1 MSGGSV
7 IQIRPA
13 KPEDMPALLALSQE
27 WAAEGITYGYSPTGR
42 EAFAGYRCW
51 VAEADGEVVGYAG
64 GEVDTA
70 RRNIEIQQAGERYF
84 ELEELYVCPACRGR
98 GVGQLLLARV
108 EEDAR
113 REGLA
118 QLMLNAANRDHA
130 PLLRFYLREG
140 MTPHSFR
147 MFKKL

>member
-1 MSGGSV
+1 MSGGSA

-98 GVGQLLLARV
+98 GVGQLLLACV

-113 REGLA
+113 RVGLA
-118 QLMLNAANRDHA
+118 LLMLFAAYRDHA

>member
-1 MSGGSV
+1 M
-7 IQIRPA
+7 
-13 KPEDMPALLALSQE
+13 
-27 WAAEGITYGYSPTGR
+27 
-42 EAFAGYRCW
+42 
-51 VAEADGEVVGYAG
+51 
-64 GEVDTA
+64 DTA
-70 RRNIEIQQAGERYF
+70 RRDIEIQQAGERYF
-84 ELEELYVCPACRGR
+84 ELEELYVCPAFRGR

-118 QLMLNAANRDHA
+118 KLMLNAANRNHA

-147 MFKKL
+147 MFKRL

>member
-1 MSGGSV
+1 MSGDPS
-7 IQIRPA
+7 IRIRPA
-13 KPEDMPALLALSQE
+13 GPEDMPALLALSRA
-27 WAAEGITYGYSPTGR
+27 WAAEGITYGYSPTDR

-64 GEVDTA
+64 GEADTA

-98 GVGQLLLARV
+98 GVGRLLLARV

-113 REGLA
+113 REGLSK
-118 QLMLNAANRDHA
+118 LMLNAANRNHA

-147 MFKKL
+147 LFKTL

>member
-1 MSGGSV
+1 MSGGSA

-118 QLMLNAANRDHA
+118 QLMPNAANRDHA

>member
-1 MSGGSV
+1 MSGDNA
-7 IQIRPA
+7 IKIRPA
-13 KPEDMPALLALSQE
+13 KPEDMPALLALSRE
-27 WAAEGITYGYSPTGR
+27 WAAEGITYGYSPTSR

-84 ELEELYVCPACRGR
+84 ELEELYVYPACRGR
-98 GVGQLLLARV
+98 GVGRLLLARV

-118 QLMLNAANRDHA
+118 QLMLNAASRDHA

-140 MTPHSFR
+140 MKPHSFR

>member
-1 MSGGSV
+1 MSGGSA

>member
-1 MSGGSV
+1 MSGDPS
-7 IQIRPA
+7 IRIRPA
-13 KPEDMPALLALSQE
+13 GPEDMPALLALSRA
-27 WAAEGITYGYSPTGR
+27 WAAEGITYGYSPTDK

-64 GEVDTA
+64 GEADTA

-98 GVGQLLLARV
+98 GVGRLLLARV

>member
-1 MSGGSV
+1 MSGGSA

-84 ELEELYVCPACRGR
+84 ELEELYVCPAWGR

>member
-1 MSGGSV
+1 MSGDNAV
-7 IQIRPA
+7 HIRPA
-13 KPEDMPALLALSQE
+13 EPEDLPALLALSQE

-51 VAEADGEVVGYAG
+51 VAEADGKVVGYAG

>member
-1 MSGGSV
+1 MSGGSA

-130 PLLRFYLREG
+130 PLLCFYLREG

>member
-1 MSGGSV
+1 MSGDNS
-7 IQIRPA
+7 IRIRPA
-13 KPEDMPALLALSQE
+13 EPEDMPVLLALSRE
-27 WAAEGITYGYSPTGR
+27 WAAEGITFGYSPTGR

-51 VAEADGEVVGYAG
+51 VAEIDGEVVGYAG

-98 GVGQLLLARV
+98 GVGRLLLARV

-130 PLLRFYLREG
+130 PLLDFYLREG
-140 MTPHSFR
+140 LTPHSIR
-147 MFKKL
+147 LFKTL

>member
-1 MSGGSV
+1 MSGGSA

-42 EAFAGYRCW
+42 EVFAGYRCW

>member
-1 MSGGSV
+1 MSGGSA

-70 RRNIEIQQAGERYF
+70 RRNNEIQQAGERYF

>member
-1 MSGGSV
+1 MSGNHPIRV
-7 IQIRPA
+7 RPA
-13 KPEDMPALLALSQE
+13 EPEDMPALLALSQA

-42 EAFAGYRCW
+42 EEFAGYRCW
-51 VAEADGEVVGYAG
+51 VAEAGGEVVGYAG
-64 GEVDTA
+64 GEADTA
-70 RRNIEIQQAGERYF
+70 RRDIEIQQAGERYF
-84 ELEELYVCPACRGR
+84 ELEELYVCPDFRGR

-118 QLMLNAANRDHA
+118 KLMLNAANRNHA

-147 MFKKL
+147 MFKRL

>member
-1 MSGGSV
+1 MSGDPS
-7 IQIRPA
+7 IRIRPA
-13 KPEDMPALLALSQE
+13 GPEDMPALLALSRA
-27 WAAEGITYGYSPTGR
+27 WAAEGITYGYSPTDR

-64 GEVDTA
+64 GEADTA

-98 GVGQLLLARV
+98 GVGRLLLARV

>member
-1 MSGGSV
+1 MSGDPS
-7 IQIRPA
+7 IRIRPA
-13 KPEDMPALLALSQE
+13 GPEDMPALLALSRV
-27 WAAEGITYGYSPTGR
+27 WAAEGITYGYSPTDK

-64 GEVDTA
+64 GEADTA

-98 GVGQLLLARV
+98 GVGRLLLARV

>member
-1 MSGGSV
+1 M
-7 IQIRPA
+7 
-13 KPEDMPALLALSQE
+13 
-27 WAAEGITYGYSPTGR
+27 GR
-42 EAFAGYRCW
+42 
-51 VAEADGEVVGYAG
+51 
-64 GEVDTA
+64 
-70 RRNIEIQQAGERYF
+70 
-84 ELEELYVCPACRGR
+84 
-98 GVGQLLLARV
+98 LLLARV

>member
-1 MSGGSV
+1 MSGGSA

-98 GVGQLLLARV
+98 GVGQLLLACV

-118 QLMLNAANRDHA
+118 QLMLNAANRNHA

>member
-1 MSGGSV
+1 MSGDPS
-7 IQIRPA
+7 IRIRPA
-13 KPEDMPALLALSQE
+13 GPEDMPALLALSRA
-27 WAAEGITYGYSPTGR
+27 WAAEGITYGYSPTDR

-64 GEVDTA
+64 GEADTA

-84 ELEELYVCPACRGR
+84 ELEELYVCPAWRGR
-98 GVGQLLLARV
+98 GVGRLLLARV

>member
-1 MSGGSV
+1 MSGGSA

-147 MFKKL
+147 MFIKL